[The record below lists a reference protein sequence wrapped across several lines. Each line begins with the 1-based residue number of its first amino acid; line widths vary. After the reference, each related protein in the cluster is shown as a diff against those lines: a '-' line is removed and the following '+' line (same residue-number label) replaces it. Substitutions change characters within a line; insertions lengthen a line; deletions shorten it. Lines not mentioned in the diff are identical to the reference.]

1 MPISQAVC
9 IGLAVLFLAACA
21 SDPDKPSSPD
31 ADTPASELAARAGLE
46 DGRGRFREVFCAV
59 MEDHGSELPDY
70 RPCEQALNEDGAE
83 DGATGNTVSMGQTE
97 EDYLVLL
104 VPGLGWECF
113 AEWLDVKGTAP
124 KHVAT
129 YGYEVK
135 MVPVDGLS
143 SSENNAEQIRDYI
156 VGLAAEQA
164 GRPIILAG
172 YSKGAPDIL
181 TAIVSYPE
189 LRQRVVAV
197 ISIAGSVAGS
207 PLADDATQAQ
217 ANMLTNVPGST
228 CDEGDE
234 GAVNSLRT
242 AVREKWLAENPL
254 PEDIQ
259 YYSIVTH
266 PESDRISWGLKN
278 SYRILGGVDLRND
291 TQVLIQDQMIPN
303 STLVAFVNADHW
315 AIAVPVA
322 REHDFIGS
330 TLVNHNDFPREAFLE
345 ALLRYVEEDLGG
357 AD

>member
-172 YSKGAPDIL
+172 
-181 TAIVSYPE
+181 
-189 LRQRVVAV
+189 
-197 ISIAGSVAGS
+197 
-207 PLADDATQAQ
+207 
-217 ANMLTNVPGST
+217 
-228 CDEGDE
+228 
-234 GAVNSLRT
+234 
-242 AVREKWLAENPL
+242 
-254 PEDIQ
+254 
-259 YYSIVTH
+259 
-266 PESDRISWGLKN
+266 
-278 SYRILGGVDLRND
+278 
-291 TQVLIQDQMIPN
+291 
-303 STLVAFVNADHW
+303 
-315 AIAVPVA
+315 
-322 REHDFIGS
+322 
-330 TLVNHNDFPREAFLE
+330 
-345 ALLRYVEEDLGG
+345 
-357 AD
+357 